1 MAKFQKIS
9 ENSRKGIEEALVI
22 AIVESFRKEKTIRE
36 DGTELYRYEV
46 VLKNINFVNVMSD
59 EELKEK
65 YEKENNEEL
74 KKAAELAVN
83 LLEGLKAINNR
94 GLDKNTY
101 DEIFEAS
108 ESGEDKQITQMLK
121 VWNKIRTDEMTAL
134 INEIDEL
141 RGVDGA
147 YAMIVSDPS
156 LINAILVV
164 YKLIVDNF
172 DNDDIYLMCA
182 YFLLRAIMRVN
193 SEENNGML
201 S

>member
-1 MAKFQKIS
+1 M
-9 ENSRKGIEEALVI
+9 
-22 AIVESFRKEKTIRE
+22 
-36 DGTELYRYEV
+36 
-46 VLKNINFVNVMSD
+46 
-59 EELKEK
+59 
-65 YEKENNEEL
+65 
-74 KKAAELAVN
+74 
-83 LLEGLKAINNR
+83 LEGLKAINNR

>member
-59 EELKEK
+59 
-65 YEKENNEEL
+65 EEL

-134 INEIDEL
+134 INEIDVL

>member
-59 EELKEK
+59 EELK
-65 YEKENNEEL
+65 
-74 KKAAELAVN
+74 KAAELAVN

-101 DEIFEAS
+101 VP
-108 ESGEDKQITQMLK
+108 LP
-121 VWNKIRTDEMTAL
+121 L
-134 INEIDEL
+134 CL
-141 RGVDGA
+141 
-147 YAMIVSDPS
+147 
-156 LINAILVV
+156 
-164 YKLIVDNF
+164 
-172 DNDDIYLMCA
+172 
-182 YFLLRAIMRVN
+182 
-193 SEENNGML
+193 
-201 S
+201 

>member
-59 EELKEK
+59 EELK
-65 YEKENNEEL
+65 
-74 KKAAELAVN
+74 KAAELAVN

-121 VWNKIRTDEMTAL
+121 VWNKIRTDEMPAL

-201 S
+201 SE